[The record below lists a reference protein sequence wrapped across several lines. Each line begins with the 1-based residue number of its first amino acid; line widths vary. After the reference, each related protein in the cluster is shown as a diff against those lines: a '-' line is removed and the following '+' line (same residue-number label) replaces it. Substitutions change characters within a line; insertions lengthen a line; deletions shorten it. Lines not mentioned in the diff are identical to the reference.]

1 MVSTLPLSKVR
12 RHSPHSKPGNGAFA
26 SRLLTYTNDLISVHD
41 PGDVGRYRYA
51 SPSHQRLLGYSPADL
66 LGQPALLLVH
76 PDDQVQMQQHLAALD
91 ERVATEATLRY
102 RHRDASWRW
111 FETRWHLL
119 WQAGRSHILVVS
131 RDVTEYHRL
140 ETRISQIQK
149 LNSIGR
155 LAAGVAHDFRNVMTG
170 IDGCAAVAQI
180 GLPLDSATNDDLA
193 EIRRSAARANS
204 LINQLLD
211 FARRSDGSVT
221 LLDLDVVIDD
231 LARLL
236 RRLIGEDVEMVVR
249 SSTEPAFIQGDRGQ
263 IEQVLMNMAINAR
276 DAMPLGG
283 QLTFE
288 TRTVVLNETINLHHT
303 DRAPG
308 RYVVLTIRDTGTGM
322 ESHTLARIFE
332 PFFTTKPAG
341 AGTGLG
347 LAICDEI
354 VRQHGGW
361 ISVRSEPGEGTAFSI
376 SLPQAADAAALP
388 TVSATASAALPRGS
402 ETVLIVEDDAVVRW
416 FAARALRAQGYT
428 ALTASKGAEALEL
441 ARAHRQPIDLLLA
454 DLVLPQLRGTAVA
467 ARLRASNPALRV
479 IFMSGYPDVLHTDDP
494 TYTAMAYLQKPFE
507 LTTLVQTVRTVLD
520 TKIIS

>member
-1 MVSTLPLSKVR
+1 MVSTPPLPKVR
-12 RHSPHSKPGNGAFA
+12 RHSLHPKRSNGAFA
-26 SRLLTYTNDLISVHD
+26 SRLLTYTNDLISLHD

-66 LGQPALLLVH
+66 IGQPGLLLVH

-131 RDVTEYHRL
+131 RDVTEYHCL

-170 IDGCAAVAQI
+170 IDGCAALAQM
-180 GLPLDSATNDDLA
+180 GLPPDSATRDDLA

-211 FARRSDGSVT
+211 FARHSDGSVT

-263 IEQVLMNMAINAR
+263 IEQVLMNIAINAR

-288 TRTVVLNETINLHHT
+288 TRTVVLNETICLHHT
-303 DRAPG
+303 GAAPG
-308 RYVVLTIRDTGTGM
+308 RYVVLTISDTGTGM
-322 ESHTLARIFE
+322 EPHTLARIFE

-361 ISVRSEPGEGTAFSI
+361 ISAQSEPGAGATFSI
-376 SLPQAADAAALP
+376 HFPQTADAGAEAPAPAAPPVTL
-388 TVSATASAALPRGS
+388 SRGN
-402 ETVLIVEDDAVVRW
+402 ETVLIIEDDPVVRS
-416 FAARALRAQGYT
+416 FATRALQGQGYT
-428 ALTASKGAEALEL
+428 ALAAATGVEALDL

-454 DLVLPQLRGTAVA
+454 DLVLPKLCGQAVA
-467 ARLRASNPALRV
+467 AQLRVANPALRV

-494 TYTAMAYLQKPFE
+494 TYTAMAFLQKPFE